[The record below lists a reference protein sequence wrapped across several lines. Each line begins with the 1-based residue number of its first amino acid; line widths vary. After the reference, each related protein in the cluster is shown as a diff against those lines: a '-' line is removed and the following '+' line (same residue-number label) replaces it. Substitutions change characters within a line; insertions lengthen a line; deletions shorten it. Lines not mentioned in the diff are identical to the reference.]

1 MNRREKFDISKLRG
15 KLSQIRD
22 WLTRKHMPPKL
33 LFVLMGIISTIW
45 FLFRVIPKP
54 SRATYPCMQVAAPLM
69 SGFVLYL
76 LSIGGITFAFRKIRH
91 NLLHHKYWVAA
102 SFGLVVLVSLL
113 ISLSPGTLDSY
124 AGTLAAT
131 GLEDGPNQP
140 IGKAGGV
147 NPGRVVWIWNP
158 KATNE
163 NCVSNFDTKDWY
175 FKPENINQKVVGSM
189 VRSALNKLS
198 GKNTLAKS
206 WDVLFRY
213 HNSKKYQKNR
223 GYTKGEKIFIKI
235 NQGTSRWLLSQE
247 DKNNGYYYPETLKP
261 EDDRRR
267 FSLGPTETNPYVVLE
282 LLRELVNELGINQ
295 ADIAIGDPMTDI
307 YGYNYD
313 VWFKEFPKVV
323 YIDKFSTMHGRT
335 LIHPTSNDLIFYS
348 DKSQSDKLYDVIEKA
363 DYLINLACLK
373 PHASAGISLTA
384 KNHFGSQAS
393 PSAGHLHYSLLMPRN
408 GVPSNGGYH
417 KYRVLVDLMGSKYL
431 GQNTVLY
438 MVDGLFGGGA
448 SETKIPVKYF
458 MSPFNNDW
466 CNSIFISQDQVAL
479 ESVCYD
485 FLRTEWNGI
494 NNHDPRNNMPETN
507 PNMFGTDDYL
517 HQAADS
523 ANWPKDISYD
533 PDNSG
538 KPLSSLGIHEHWNN
552 AENKQYSR
560 NLGKN
565 KGIELISIPDTLV
578 NSKVLSSNNSEK
590 GNSLKHGI
598 AANSFYAA
606 LVDDNNI
613 KWFLTEAG
621 IVSFDGKNWILH
633 DKNPK
638 ITTKDLKSF
647 AYEVSPFGKEVYIAT
662 PTGATVAT
670 LPIDATTG
678 ATTYYKENSTIL
690 SDNILSVAIGKS
702 PLRWFGTDKGISAFY
717 DKNWLANANM
727 RRYPESLFKAYP
739 ITAMST
745 TLDGDTLYA
754 ATDGGGVARVFKNKV
769 DAISGASIYAQWGPI
784 LMPSDK
790 VYSICITPDR
800 TQWFGTD
807 RGVARHIGSNT
818 LEKWTIF
825 NTGNGLVDNFV
836 QSIAMDKNGKMWFG
850 TKGGISVFDGAAWT
864 NFTEKDGLNSNNVR
878 CITVDREGILWLG
891 TDKGVTS
898 YNNGKFTNFN

>member
-1 MNRREKFDISKLRG
+1 MNTRNKFDISKLRG

-22 WLTRKHMPPKL
+22 WLKRKHIPPKL

-76 LSIGGITFAFRKIRH
+76 LSIGGITFAFRKIRQ

-102 SFGLVVLVSLL
+102 SFVLVVLVSLL
-113 ISLSPGTLDSY
+113 ISLSPGTLDSV
-124 AGTLAAT
+124 AATLAET
-131 GLEDGPNQP
+131 GPEDGPNQP

-175 FKPENINQKVVGSM
+175 FKPENIDQKVVGTM
-189 VRSALNKLS
+189 VRDALNKLS
-198 GKNTLAKS
+198 GKTTLAKS

-213 HNSKKYQKNR
+213 HNSKKYQKNK
-223 GYTKGEKIFIKI
+223 GYSKGEKIFIKI
-235 NQGTSRWLLSQE
+235 NQGTSRWLLTQE
-247 DKNNGYYYPETLKP
+247 EKNNGYYYPETLKP

-267 FSLGPTETNPYVVLE
+267 SSLGPTETNPYVVLE
-282 LLRELVNELGINQ
+282 LLRELVNELGVNQ

-335 LIHPTSNDLIFYS
+335 LILPTSNNLIFYS
-348 DKSQSDKLYDVIEKA
+348 DKTQSDKLYDVIEKA

-393 PSAGHLHYSLLMPRN
+393 PSASHLHYALLMPRR

-494 NNHDPRNNMPETN
+494 NKHDPRNNMPETN
-507 PNMFGTDDYL
+507 PNMNGVDDYL

-538 KPLSSLGIHEHWNN
+538 KPLSSLGTHEHWNN

-560 NLGKN
+560 NLGSN
-565 KGIELISIPDTLV
+565 KGIEMVSIPDTLV
-578 NSKVLSSNNSEK
+578 NAKVQASNNSEN

-598 AANSFYAA
+598 AAKTFYAA
-606 LVDDNNI
+606 LVDDNNV

-621 IVSFDGKNWILH
+621 IVSFDGKNWTLH
-633 DKNPK
+633 DKNRK
-638 ITTKDLKSF
+638 VATKDLKSF
-647 AYEVSPFGKEVYIAT
+647 AYAASSFGKEVYIAS
-662 PTGATVAT
+662 PLGATVAT

-678 ATTYYKENSTIL
+678 ATTYYSENSKIV
-690 SDNILSVAIGKS
+690 SDNVLSVAIGKN
-702 PLRWFGTDKGISAFY
+702 PLRWFGTDKGISAFD
-717 DKNWLANANM
+717 DKKWLPNSYL
-727 RRYPESLFKAYP
+727 RVYPEGLFKDYP
-739 ITAMST
+739 ITAMAT
-745 TLDGDTLYA
+745 TVDGDSLYA

-769 DAISGASIYAQWGPI
+769 DAISGASVYAQWGTI

-807 RGVARHIGSNT
+807 KGVARHIGSNT

-825 NTGNGLVDNFV
+825 NTAKGLVDNFV
-836 QSIAMDKNGKMWFG
+836 QSIAMDKKGKMWFG
-850 TKGGISVFDGAAWT
+850 TKGGISVYDGAAWT
-864 NFTEKDGLNSNNVR
+864 NFTKKDGLVSNNVR
-878 CITVDREGILWLG
+878 CIAIDRDGIVWLG
-891 TDKGVTS
+891 TDKGINS
-898 YNNGKFTNFN
+898 FNNGKFTNYQ